1 MVAALLIATSGC
13 GDSETTT
20 ADPTASTTTTQ
31 AEQLVVERRAMSDDE
46 YDRIDDNGEGGVLGC
61 DDIGE
66 AIWDYEPIDPDETD
80 GRTAEDALA
89 DAIEDVN
96 QNAQAEG
103 FDPPLP
109 RSGWIEL
116 TERPG
121 RSTFVATDGTD
132 WAALV
137 VVLGDPDRGVWR
149 HTSALICQP

>member
-1 MVAALLIATSGC
+1 MVAVLLIATIGC

-20 ADPTASTTTTQ
+20 ADQTASTTTTRV
-31 AEQLVVERRAMSDDE
+31 EQLVVARRAMSDDE
-46 YDRIDDNGEGGVLGC
+46 YARIDDDGAGGVLGC
-61 DDIGE
+61 DDVGE
-66 AIWDYEPIDPDETD
+66 AIWDYGPIGPDDTG
-80 GRTAEDALA
+80 GRTADDALA
-89 DAIEDVN
+89 DAIEAVN
-96 QNAQAEG
+96 ENAQVEG
-103 FDPPLP
+103 FDPPLA

-121 RSTFVATDGTD
+121 RSTFVATDGTK